1 MKFLMKLFSR
11 CGLSFLIAFPILVNS
26 QIFPSLNA
34 HQKANSGAKIISGG
48 DFTLRSADGPLSLK
62 DLRGK
67 VVILFFGY
75 TSCADVCP
83 ISLATIAN
91 VFSKLTH
98 VELKRIQSLF
108 ISLDPERDTPERLR
122 KFTGYFHPNIVGV
135 TGIPEVVADVAQ
147 KYGVE
152 MEKNESNNSSL
163 GYTISHTT
171 NIFVVGPDGE
181 ISKTFPHD
189 IDGRPLLHQIKS
201 LLKIEQS

>member
-11 CGLSFLIAFPILVNS
+11 WGLSFLIAFPILVNS

-34 HQKANSGAKIISGG
+34 HQKANSGAKIILGG

-91 VFSKLTH
+91 AFSKLTH
-98 VELKRIQSLF
+98 VELKRIRSLF

-122 KFTGYFHPNIVGV
+122 KFTGYFHPNIIGV

-189 IDGRPLLHQIKS
+189 IDERPLLHQIKS
-201 LLKIEQS
+201 LLKI

>member
-1 MKFLMKLFSR
+1 MKFWMKLFSR
-11 CGLSFLIAFPILVNS
+11 CGVSFLIAFSILVNS

-34 HQKANSGAKIISGG
+34 HQKANSGSKIILGG

-91 VFSKLTH
+91 AFSKLTN
-98 VELKRIQSLF
+98 VELKRIRSLF

-135 TGIPEVVADVAQ
+135 TGIPEVVADFAQ

-152 MEKNESNNSSL
+152 MEKNE
-163 GYTISHTT
+163 
-171 NIFVVGPDGE
+171 
-181 ISKTFPHD
+181 
-189 IDGRPLLHQIKS
+189 
-201 LLKIEQS
+201 

>member
-11 CGLSFLIAFPILVNS
+11 CGLSFLIAFSILVNS
-26 QIFPSLNA
+26 HFFFHLYA
-34 HQKANSGAKIISGG
+34 HQKATSGTRIIHGG
-48 DFTLRSADGPLSLK
+48 DFTLKSADGPLSLK

-91 VFSKLTH
+91 AFSKLTN
-98 VELKRIQSLF
+98 VELKRIRSLF

-163 GYTISHTT
+163 GYAISHTI

-201 LLKIEQS
+201 LLNIKQS

>member
-34 HQKANSGAKIISGG
+34 HQKANSGAKIIPGG

-91 VFSKLTH
+91 AFSKLTH
-98 VELKRIQSLF
+98 VELKRIRSLF
-108 ISLDPERDTPERLR
+108 ISLDPERDTPARLK
-122 KFTGYFHPNIVGV
+122 KFTGYFHPNIIGV
-135 TGIPEVVADVAQ
+135 TASMEVVYDVAE
-147 KYGVE
+147 KYGVKVE
-152 MEKNESNNSSL
+152 RKELPDSDL
-163 GYTISHTT
+163 GYAIYHTAE
-171 NIFVVGPDGE
+171 IFVVGPQGE
-181 ISKTFPHD
+181 LRKTFPHN
-189 IDGRPLLHQIKS
+189 IDGQPLLHQIRS

>member
-1 MKFLMKLFSR
+1 MCIRDS
-11 CGLSFLIAFPILVNS
+11 
-26 QIFPSLNA
+26 
-34 HQKANSGAKIISGG
+34 
-48 DFTLRSADGPLSLK
+48 
-62 DLRGK
+62 
-67 VVILFFGY
+67 
-75 TSCADVCP
+75 
-83 ISLATIAN
+83 
-91 VFSKLTH
+91 
-98 VELKRIQSLF
+98 

-163 GYTISHTT
+163 GYKILHTT